1 MLVTDNEQQLLQS
14 RNQIL
19 LPPPLQN
26 SGVQAGSSVANNL
39 DIQSSVL
46 SSEQGSQDSGFYQE
60 TRRRLLIADEDV
72 SEASSAST
80 AKRQRNY

>member
-14 RNQIL
+14 RNQNL

-46 SSEQGSQDSGFYQE
+46 SSEQGSQDSGFHQE